1 MHVVRV
7 EAQSMGANTYLVVS
21 GTHALVFDPAVSV
34 TAIASAAGSVG
45 ASIDGIL
52 LTHGHFDHVLSLDTL
67 RKAFPVPAMIHKN
80 DASML
85 TDGKKNA
92 FYTFYGQERVFGAA
106 EITFEDGEQISL
118 GEETLRVIHT
128 PGHTAGSCCFLCGDD
143 LVTGDTLFADTIG
156 RCDLYSSDVS
166 QMRASLARL
175 QTFDQNL
182 RIHPGHGMGERLGA
196 ALSCAIYY
204 L

>member
-7 EAQSMGANTYLVVS
+7 EAQSMGANTYLIVS
-21 GTHALVFDPAVSV
+21 GTHALVVDPAVSV
-34 TAIASAAGSVG
+34 TAIASAAGNVG

-67 RKAFPVPAMIHKN
+67 RKAFPVPAMIHKS
-80 DASML
+80 DAPML

-106 EITFEDGEQISL
+106 DVTFEDGEQILL

-156 RCDLYSSDVS
+156 RCDLYSSNVT

-175 QTFDQNL
+175 QTLDQNL

>member
-21 GTHALVFDPAVSV
+21 GTHALVVDPAVSV
-34 TAIASAAGSVG
+34 TAIASAAGSVS

-67 RKAFPVPAMIHKN
+67 RKAFPVPTMIHKN
-80 DASML
+80 DAPML

-106 EITFEDGEQISL
+106 DVTFDDGEEISL

-128 PGHTAGSCCFLCGDD
+128 PGHTAGSCCFLCGHD

-156 RCDLYSSDVS
+156 RCDLYSSNIS

-175 QTFDQNL
+175 QTLDQDL
-182 RIHPGHGMGERLGA
+182 RIHPGHGMSERLGA

>member
-21 GTHALVFDPAVSV
+21 GTHALVVDPAVSV

-175 QTFDQNL
+175 QTFDQTL

>member
-7 EAQSMGANTYLVVS
+7 EAQSMGANTYLIVS
-21 GTHALVFDPAVSV
+21 GTHALVVDPAVSV

-106 EITFEDGEQISL
+106 DITFEDGEEVSL
-118 GEETLRVIHT
+118 GKETLRVIHT
-128 PGHTAGSCCFLCGDD
+128 PGHTAGSCCFLCGND

-156 RCDLYSSDVS
+156 RCDLYSSDVT
-166 QMRASLARL
+166 QMRASLSRL
-175 QTFDQNL
+175 QTLDQDL

>member
-21 GTHALVFDPAVSV
+21 GTHALVVDPAVSV

-45 ASIDGIL
+45 ASINGIL

-67 RKAFPVPAMIHKN
+67 RKAFPVPTMIHKN
-80 DASML
+80 DAPML

-106 EITFEDGEQISL
+106 DVTFEDGEEIPL
-118 GEETLRVIHT
+118 GKETLHVLHT
-128 PGHTAGSCCFLCGDD
+128 PGHTAGSCCFLCGND

-156 RCDLYSSDVS
+156 RCDLYSSNVT
-166 QMRASLARL
+166 QMRASLSRL
-175 QTFDQNL
+175 QTLDQNL